1 MISQVRA
8 LVANAQHADKVI
20 DMTVS
25 FGNNDAA
32 DLATGEISKGPC
44 P

>member
-1 MISQVRA
+1 MISQVCA

-20 DMTVS
+20 DMTIS
-25 FGNNDAA
+25 FGNSDAA
-32 DLATGEISKGPC
+32 DLATGGLSKGPC